1 MLAELAEQRGVGVLL
16 AGGLA
21 GFAAAVMMVVVR
33 RAGALLVAELLDILL
48 DGGEI
53 RLGSRHVARF
63 QILRQLR
70 NGRSQRIAALR
81 A

>member
-1 MLAELAEQRGVGVLL
+1 MLAELAEQRGDGVLL

-33 RAGALLVAELLDILL
+33 RAGALLLAELLDILL
-48 DGGEI
+48 DDGEI

-63 QILRQLR
+63 QILRQL
-70 NGRSQRIAALR
+70 
-81 A
+81 